1 MKTLSMPYWRFAR
14 GKNGMF
20 QKWRER
26 ARALKAEIYALIIAY
41 RDPRTPW
48 VAKACALAVVAYALS
63 PIDLIPD
70 FIPVLGYLDDLVLL
84 PLGIAL
90 AVKLIP
96 AGVIADARLTATKVE
111 GGAIG
116 KAGALVIALVWL
128 ALLGLAIGW
137 GIRFFQKA

>member
-1 MKTLSMPYWRFAR
+1 
-14 GKNGMF
+14 MF
-20 QKWRER
+20 QKWNAR
-26 ARALKAEIYALIIAY
+26 ARALKQEIYALTIAY
-41 RDPRTPW
+41 HDPRTPW
-48 VAKACALAVVAYALS
+48 YAKAWALVVAAYALS

-96 AGVIADARLTATKVE
+96 SGVMADARLTATKVE
-111 GGAIG
+111 GEKIG
-116 KAGALVIALVWL
+116 KAGAVVIVLVWL

-137 GIRFFQKA
+137 GIRFFQKP

>member
-1 MKTLSMPYWRFAR
+1 
-14 GKNGMF
+14 MF
-20 QKWRER
+20 QRWKEY
-26 ARALKAEIYALIIAY
+26 ARILNTEIYALTIAY

-48 VAKACALAVVAYALS
+48 YAKAWALAVAAYALS

-70 FIPVLGYLDDLVLL
+70 FIPVLGYLDDLLLL

-96 AGVIADARLTATKVE
+96 AGVMADARLAATKAD
-111 GGAIG
+111 GRTLG
-116 KAGALVIALVWL
+116 KAGAVVIALVWL

-137 GIRFFQKA
+137 GLSLINK

>member
-1 MKTLSMPYWRFAR
+1 ML
-14 GKNGMF
+14 
-20 QKWRER
+20 QKWKER
-26 ARALKAEIYALIIAY
+26 ARALKNEILALVIAY

-48 VAKACALAVVAYALS
+48 YAKAWALVVVAYALS

-96 AGVIADARLTATKVE
+96 AGVMADARLTETKAE
-111 GGAIG
+111 GDAIG
-116 KAGALVIALVWL
+116 KIGAVVIALVWL
-128 ALLGLAIGW
+128 ILVGLAIGW
-137 GIRFFQKA
+137 GIRLIKK

>member
-1 MKTLSMPYWRFAR
+1 LIQKWKDHAR
-14 GKNGMF
+14 G
-20 QKWRER
+20 
-26 ARALKAEIYALIIAY
+26 LKTEIYALIIAY

-48 VAKACALAVVAYALS
+48 YAKAWALVVAAYALS

-96 AGVIADARLTATKVE
+96 AGVMTEARLTATKAE
-111 GGAIG
+111 GAKIG
-116 KAGALVIALVWL
+116 KAGAVLVVLVWL
-128 ALLGLAIGW
+128 VLLGLAIGW

>member
-1 MKTLSMPYWRFAR
+1 MTLSMPYWRSVR
-14 GKNGMF
+14 DKNGMF
-20 QKWRER
+20 QKWKER
-26 ARALKAEIYALIIAY
+26 AWALKKEIHVLTIAY

-48 VAKACALAVVAYALS
+48 YAKAWALVVAAYALS

-96 AGVIADARLTATKVE
+96 AEVMAEARLTATKAE
-111 GGAIG
+111 GGTIG
-116 KAGALVIALVWL
+116 KAGAVVIALIWL
-128 ALLGLAIGW
+128 VLLGLAIGW

>member
-1 MKTLSMPYWRFAR
+1 ML
-14 GKNGMF
+14 
-20 QKWRER
+20 REWKEH
-26 ARALKAEIYALIIAY
+26 ARALKKEIHALVIAY

-48 VAKACALAVVAYALS
+48 YAKAWVLVVAAYALS

-96 AGVIADARLTATKVE
+96 AGVMAEARLTAAKAE
-111 GGAIG
+111 GSTLGKIGA
-116 KAGALVIALVWL
+116 AVIILVWL

>member
-1 MKTLSMPYWRFAR
+1 MI
-14 GKNGMF
+14 
-20 QKWRER
+20 QKWKEY
-26 ARALKAEIYALIIAY
+26 AQGLKKEILALVIAY

-48 VAKACALAVVAYALS
+48 YAKAWALVVAAYALS

-96 AGVIADARLTATKVE
+96 AAVMADARLMATKAE
-111 GGAIG
+111 GETIG
-116 KAGALVIALVWL
+116 KAGAVVIALVWL

-137 GIRFFQKA
+137 GIWFFRKV

>member
-1 MKTLSMPYWRFAR
+1 
-14 GKNGMF
+14 MF
-20 QKWRER
+20 QKWKEN
-26 ARALKAEIYALIIAY
+26 ARALKTEIYALTIAY

-48 VAKACALAVVAYALS
+48 YAKAWALAVAAYALS

-96 AGVIADARLTATKVE
+96 AGVMADARLTVTKAE
-111 GGAIG
+111 GSTLG
-116 KAGALVIALVWL
+116 KVAAVVIALVWL
-128 ALLGLAIGW
+128 ALFGLAIGW
-137 GIRFFQKA
+137 GIRFFRKA